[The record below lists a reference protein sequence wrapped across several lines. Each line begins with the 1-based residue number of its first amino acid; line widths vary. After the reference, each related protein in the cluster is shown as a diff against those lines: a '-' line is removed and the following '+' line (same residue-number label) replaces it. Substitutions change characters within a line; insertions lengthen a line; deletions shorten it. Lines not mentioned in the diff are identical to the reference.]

1 MGNVGLRGRVRAP
14 GRDLRGDL
22 RRCRGRL
29 RGPAGL
35 AIIQATGGRAM
46 KMQDAA
52 MAARLVEALAELPRV
67 RRGLHAKSRLY
78 DGFVLE
84 IQAAEISDGVTQ
96 GAAH

>member
-1 MGNVGLRGRVRAP
+1 
-14 GRDLRGDL
+14 
-22 RRCRGRL
+22 
-29 RGPAGL
+29 
-35 AIIQATGGRAM
+35 M

-96 GAAH
+96 GADHYFHVPKSLHPRSSTPRRR